1 MNKTYDVVF
10 NDDYRSNNKGWKE
23 TLKNCFDYINANN
36 GTDDSY
42 FSDYKGGV
50 VSIVCN
56 ETDETIYEEYVK
68 GYDVVFSNG
77 NNFSMKDWARSK
89 EYCINYIQT
98 NNGTGV
104 DEFDNFDFIGGV
116 VSVVDN
122 TTHEVVYEEEIK

>member
-10 NDDYRSNNKGWKE
+10 NDDCHSNSKGWKE
-23 TLKNCFDYINANN
+23 TLDYCIDYIKSNN
-36 GTDDSY
+36 GTDNSY
-42 FSDYKGGV
+42 FADYKGGV

-56 ETDETIYEEYVK
+56 ETDETVFDKPVK
-68 GYDVVFSNG
+68 NYDVVFSNG
-77 NNFSMKDWARSK
+77 INFSMKNWMESK

-104 DEFDNFDFIGGV
+104 DEFDTFSGGV

-122 TTHEVVYEEEIK
+122 ITNDIVYEEEIK

>member
-1 MNKTYDVVF
+1 
-10 NDDYRSNNKGWKE
+10 
-23 TLKNCFDYINANN
+23 
-36 GTDDSY
+36 
-42 FSDYKGGV
+42 
-50 VSIVCN
+50 
-56 ETDETIYEEYVK
+56 
-68 GYDVVFSNG
+68 
-77 NNFSMKDWARSK
+77 MKDWARSK

>member
-10 NDDYRSNNKGWKE
+10 NDDCHSNSKGWEE
-23 TLKNCFDYINANN
+23 TLKNCFDYIKANN
-36 GTDDSY
+36 GTDNSY
-42 FSDYKGGV
+42 FADYKGGV

-56 ETDETIYEEYVK
+56 ETDETIYEEDVK
-68 GYDVVFSNG
+68 DYDVVFSNG

-98 NNGTGV
+98 SNGTGV

>member
-10 NDDYRSNNKGWKE
+10 NDDCHSNSKGWKE
-23 TLKNCFDYINANN
+23 TLKNCFDYIKSNN
-36 GTDDSY
+36 GTDNSY
-42 FSDYKGGV
+42 FADYKGGV

-56 ETDETIYEEYVK
+56 ETDETIYEEDVK
-68 GYDVVFSNG
+68 DYDVVFSNG

-98 NNGTGV
+98 SNGTGV

-122 TTHEVVYEEEIK
+122 TTHEVLYEEEIK

>member
-23 TLKNCFDYINANN
+23 TLDYCIDYIKSNN
-36 GTDDSY
+36 GTDNSY
-42 FSDYKGGV
+42 FADYKGGV

-56 ETDETIYEEYVK
+56 ETDETVFDKPVK
-68 GYDVVFSNG
+68 NYDVVFSNG
-77 NNFSMKDWARSK
+77 INFSMKNWMESK

-104 DEFDNFDFIGGV
+104 DEFDTFSGGV
-116 VSVVDN
+116 ASVVDN
-122 TTHEVVYEEEIK
+122 ITNDIVYEEEIK